1 MYCQRMWL
9 TAFYC
14 FKSCLCGLCKE
25 KLLFSYK
32 VMMQQLLGENLYFVS
47 HTKQG
52 KIMMTVDF
60 EHQNL
65 RIAGSQVT
73 FLY

>member
-1 MYCQRMWL
+1 
-9 TAFYC
+9 
-14 FKSCLCGLCKE
+14 
-25 KLLFSYK
+25 
-32 VMMQQLLGENLYFVS
+32 MMQQLLGENLYFVS

-73 FLY
+73 FLYWKTQIKVVSLMGTSLSVVHAACNLNVTEVV